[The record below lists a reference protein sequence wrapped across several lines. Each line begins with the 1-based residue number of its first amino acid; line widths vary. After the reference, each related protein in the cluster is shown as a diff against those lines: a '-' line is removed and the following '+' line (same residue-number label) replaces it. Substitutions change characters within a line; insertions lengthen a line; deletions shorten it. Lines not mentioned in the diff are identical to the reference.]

1 MPDEGEGV
9 AGAGKRLADVGGM
22 SERSVADLDDAAG
35 DGVVGDLLM
44 LRIQDVFALVLP
56 KAGRI
61 GITLGFPGGSLSAGA
76 ARPAVSSI
84 R

>member
-22 SERSVADLDDAAG
+22 SEGSGADLDDAAG
-35 DGVVGDLLM
+35 DGVIGDLLI
-44 LRIQDVFALVLP
+44 LKVQDSPALVLP
-56 KAGRI
+56 EAGRI
-61 GITLGFPGGSLSAGA
+61 GIALGVPGGSLSAGA
-76 ARPAVSSI
+76 ARPAVFSI